1 MKINSA
7 TVTPRYPW
15 SCNDAV
21 AQDIIR
27 PVHPPP
33 WRIWVTLLFDY
44 QRSSL
49 RIIRHAL
56 RHSSSHPRC
65 GVLLIRLA
73 RDNSSSSIVSEFYSR
88 YFQALRPDEWIH
100 KDSSKPTHHYANLD
114 RSWKVPPGRG
124 LIFSWHLSPG
134 TCHLKWW
141 R

>member
-88 YFQALRPDEWIH
+88 YLNSAFRHDVLMSGFTKILLNQLIITPTWPD
-100 KDSSKPTHHYANLD
+100 L
-114 RSWKVPPGRG
+114 GRYHRAG
-124 LIFSWHLSPG
+124 DLSFPG
-134 TCHLKWW
+134 TCLLVPVT
-141 R
+141 